1 MKKKTI
7 TLLGKNKLISHDRLY
22 FHMYKA
28 LKWSEKLKRNVNS
41 SYLKRNMT
49 NQELFYHPLWIAK
62 TLVIAGRSPF
72 PPKKIPKMIFVDAIS
87 GYRGMLST
95 VPDMVDIDVKPKELN
110 EVGITVEEAE
120 KYIKDVQE
128 KQINRS
134 YVLKKPDHQLVELSL
149 VHLPLW
155 KVIVKSDVVNKEF
168 IINANTGESEEYMG
182 NFWQESKWMR
192 IG

>member
-110 EVGITVEEAE
+110 EVGITAEEAE